1 MVTFVGEF
9 GQGMR
14 MLLRGFSWWRRRPG
28 LMATGLIPALLVAL
42 VLAAGY
48 VVLAVNLPTLT
59 EALTPFA
66 EGWPGFWVATLQI
79 LVGTALV
86 GGALVLTA
94 VTFTALTLLV
104 GDPFYERIWREIE
117 RELGGEPTAARYGF
131 WRSVADS
138 LSLIARGI
146 AAALAAA
153 LAGLVPGIGGVLSF
167 GIGATLGGWLLADE
181 LTSRALAARGIPAP
195 VRARLRGR
203 RRGLSLGYGVA
214 VRLCFLVP
222 LGAVLT
228 MPAAVAGA
236 TELGRALLPDDVSRG
251 RPAAPGSAA
260 PRTA

>member
-1 MVTFVGEF
+1 MVTFVREVGR
-9 GQGMR
+9 GMR

-28 LMATGLIPALLVAL
+28 LMATGLVPALIVAI

-48 VVLAVNLPTLT
+48 VVLAVNLPALT

-66 EGWPGFWVATLQI
+66 EGWPGFWLATLRI
-79 LVGTALV
+79 LVATALV
-86 GGALVLTA
+86 GGAIVLTA

-117 RELGGEPTAARYGF
+117 RELGGDPPEWRYGF
-131 WRSVADS
+131 WRSIGDS
-138 LSLIARGI
+138 LSLILRGL

-153 LAGLVPGIGGVLSF
+153 VAGLVPGVGAVLSF
-167 GIGATLGGWLLADE
+167 GVGATLGGWLLADE
-181 LTSRALAARGIPAP
+181 LSSRALAARGIPAP

-203 RRGLSLGYGVA
+203 RRGLALGYGVA
-214 VRLCFLVP
+214 VQLCFLVP

-236 TELGRALLPDDVSRG
+236 TELGRALLPEGDVEG
-251 RPAAPGSAA
+251 EPATG
-260 PRTA
+260 